1 MIHEAGAIGIVR
13 SAMIL
18 VNCRKGAV
26 VAAFAVALLVTAGVA
41 ASRQEK
47 AGEKTLPQRPGQAEM
62 ERLKFYLGEWE
73 YTETYPKSAT
83 DPNGPA
89 NTGIYTSKLGP
100 GGNSLINTFH
110 SQGPV
115 GDFEGL
121 LILTWD
127 PGEGAYKAYAFGN
140 DFPGALVETG
150 GFEGNDLVFHSEMKV
165 GARTMKLRNVTR
177 LTAAGTIE
185 SYEYA
190 SAKEGEEK
198 LFVKVIAKKKP

>member
-1 MIHEAGAIGIVR
+1 MRNVRNSRTAGF
-13 SAMIL
+13 AMIAGL
-18 VNCRKGAV
+18 LLTTPAMIS
-26 VAAFAVALLVTAGVA
+26 AL
-41 ASRQEK
+41 QEK
-47 AGEKTLPQRPGQAEM
+47 FSEKLPAQRPGQAEM

-83 DPNGPA
+83 DPNGPT

-121 LILTWD
+121 LIFTWD
-127 PGEGAYKAYAFGN
+127 AGEGSYKAYAFGS

-150 GFEGNDLVFHSEMKV
+150 GFEGKDLVFRSEMRA

-177 LTAAGTIE
+177 LNADGTLE
-185 SYEYA
+185 SYEYVET
-190 SAKEGEEK
+190 KDGEEK
-198 LFVKVIAKKKP
+198 LLVKVVAKKKQ